1 MSTECNI
8 TLKVTKY
15 GKKSNKN
22 VLIFLL
28 DVVVLNDLPAMKKET
43 KKNQMKFTLNISE
56 IINSSMPEFMYVRI
70 CSSTSF

>member
-43 KKNQMKFTLNISE
+43 KKKSNE
-56 IINSSMPEFMYVRI
+56 IYIEY
-70 CSSTSF
+70 